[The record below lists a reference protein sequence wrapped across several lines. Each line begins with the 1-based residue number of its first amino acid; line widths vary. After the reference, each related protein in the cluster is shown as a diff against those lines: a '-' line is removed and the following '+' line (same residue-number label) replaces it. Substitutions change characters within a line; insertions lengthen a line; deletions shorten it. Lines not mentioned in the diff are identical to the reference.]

1 RLRHLFFLAERQTS
15 RRRAAA
21 SAVSPSEGGAW
32 PVGMAIL
39 PLPAVGDLTGPTRLS
54 PRRTLPG
61 PSRWLPRPATLRRRP
76 QGMWGRGKPEKV
88 NGRAPDRLDG
98 NQVGRGVIWTGCRL
112 GPSTDAAPDRAAEAT
127 SRKAGDGRHCSWN
140 LRQPA
145 QAARKRARLRRV
157 LIQLRGRS
165 NVRFGALRELKSD
178 I

>member
-1 RLRHLFFLAERQTS
+1 
-15 RRRAAA
+15 
-21 SAVSPSEGGAW
+21 
-32 PVGMAIL
+32 VGMAIL

-88 NGRAPDRLDG
+88 NRRAPDRLDG

-127 SRKAGDGRHCSWN
+127 SRKAGDGRHCSWLSDSRRRLHEN
-140 LRQPA
+140 G
-145 QAARKRARLRRV
+145 RAYGVYSYNCEAGAMSASAHFANSSRTSDEV
-157 LIQLRGRS
+157 LKVPRAIVG
-165 NVRFGALRELKSD
+165 D
-178 I
+178 HYTD